1 MSNIVLGPLALI
13 FRINIFT
20 QKAQCLSLGVWRA
33 LSLSI
38 YLSLYCKELRV
49 CLLLLV
55 VPRLSLLYCESTKQT
70 TRPKNCPTNWQLVCK
85 NVIHLNCSSSTNKAN
100 ENNMANDKEKDDDKD
115 NGMPH
120 QRIRTMYSQ
129 MSCTRKTQA
138 TNNNNQNNI
147 TLTTN
152 ETTSRATNK
161 PNERTNERTI
171 VFLFPIWETDGRTNE

>member
-1 MSNIVLGPLALI
+1 MPVVAGGATVVTALL
-13 FRINIFT
+13 RKYET
-20 QKAQCLSLGVWRA
+20 DKTTE
-33 LSLSI
+33 
-38 YLSLYCKELRV
+38 ELPDQLTVR
-49 CLLLLV
+49 
-55 VPRLSLLYCESTKQT
+55 
-70 TRPKNCPTNWQLVCK
+70 QLVCK
-85 NVIHLNCSSSTNKAN
+85 NVIHLNSSSTNNKAN

-138 TNNNNQNNI
+138 TNNNNNQNNI

-161 PNERTNERTI
+161 PNERTI
-171 VFLFPIWETDGRTNE
+171 VFLFPI